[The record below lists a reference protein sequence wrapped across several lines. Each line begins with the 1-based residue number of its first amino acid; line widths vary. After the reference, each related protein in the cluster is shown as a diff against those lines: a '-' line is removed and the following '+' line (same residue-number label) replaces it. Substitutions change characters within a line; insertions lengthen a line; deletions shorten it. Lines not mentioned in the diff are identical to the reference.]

1 MESATQFRAE
11 ADQGGRRRTA
21 KDQDNVAKSEAKAAK
36 CAAQQAQQAVAAGT
50 TEKSAHTGCYQV
62 SCDKC
67 PASWQEGVV
76 NWEDLWEKLGMA
88 EQKAVVDAAKGKPTW
103 SKQWK

>member
-1 MESATQFRAE
+1 M
-11 ADQGGRRRTA
+11 
-21 KDQDNVAKSEAKAAK
+21 
-36 CAAQQAQQAVAAGT
+36 AAGT